1 MAVFKN
7 TDSHSIDISRPT
19 LSGIDHFKNAIHEAH
34 AIVGAPYEMCY
45 ASALINAGIA
55 TQPFFDIRLP
65 TGQLIPPVL
74 NIIVIAESGE
84 RKTGITEHFSKEI
97 DIFEEKINYSKN
109 QESKFDG
116 QVSYETAMEMWR
128 QKERILKKKLN
139 KFLEEDEVNAIDVAR
154 ELDQHR
160 LKNPSKN
167 VFQIT
172 FGDSTREGI
181 FEIMKDGNKNVALK
195 SDEGKIMLNWRF
207 SESLPHYNSAW
218 DSGKISI
225 NRKTSGLLRLSDARI
240 SISIMIQKKPFN
252 DFLKNKDNSARD
264 NGFMARTLIL
274 EAVSIRGKRE
284 NLIPPI
290 NQSYTEWFHDRMK
303 SFLNRLIEQKDLP
316 KMEMKFSPEAAILW
330 NGFRTQMEMEMK
342 DGGYLSDARDCASKM
357 PNIAARFAGIIQ
369 MLCNESSIIS
379 TESILFAI
387 NACYIHIDEY
397 KRLICVSDENTNIE
411 FAAYKLHEHIY
422 DRWDFSGHNRGFD
435 ATYISQKSHRSVRN
449 NAKFRD
455 KVIQHLLSKGIL
467 GFTHVFE
474 KNRTI
479 KVYGLKIDAM
489 GDYPAPELPRRTL
502 DPRWTDLLRTG

>member
-1 MAVFKN
+1 MAVIKN
-7 TDSHSIDISRPT
+7 TDSHSAEISRPT
-19 LSGIDHFKNAIHEAH
+19 PSGLDHFKNAIHEAH

-55 TQPFFDIRLP
+55 TQPFFNVRLP

-97 DIFEEKINYSKN
+97 DIFEENINNSKN

-128 QKERILKKKLN
+128 QKEKILKKKLN

-154 ELDQHR
+154 EFDQHR

-225 NRKTSGLLRLSDARI
+225 NRKTSGLLRLSDVRI
-240 SISIMIQKKPFN
+240 SISIMVQSKPFN
-252 DFLKNKDNSARD
+252 DFLKNKDNSARA
-264 NGFMARTLIL
+264 NGFMARSLIL
-274 EAVSIRGKRE
+274 EAVSIQGKRE
-284 NLIPPI
+284 SLTPPKH
-290 NQSYTEWFHDRMK
+290 QPYTEWFHDRMK
-303 SFLNRLIEQKDLP
+303 SFLNRLIEKKDLP
-316 KMEMKFSPEAAILW
+316 KSEMKFSPEAAILW
-330 NGFRTQMEMEMK
+330 NGFRTQMEMEMR

-357 PNIAARFAGIIQ
+357 PNIVARFSGVIQ
-369 MLCNESSIIS
+369 MLCDESLLIS
-379 TESILFAI
+379 AESILFAI
-387 NACYIHIDEY
+387 NASYIHIDEY
-397 KRLICVSDENTNIE
+397 KRLICASDENSNIE

-422 DRWDFSGHNRGFD
+422 KKWEFNGYNRGFD
-435 ATYISQKSHRSVRN
+435 TTYISQKSHRSVRN

-455 KVIQHLLSKGIL
+455 KVIHYLSSKGIL
-467 GFTHVFE
+467 ASAQVFE
-474 KNRTI
+474 KNSWI
-479 KVYGLKIDAM
+479 KVYGLTTDSM
-489 GDYPAPELPRRTL
+489 GDYPVPELPRRTL
-502 DPRWTDLLRTG
+502 DPRWTDLLRID